1 MSRSGIIVVTGFEP
15 FGPHHVNP
23 SAELA
28 KAVDG
33 RRFGDVVV
41 RGAVL
46 PVEHAAANSVTARLL
61 AEHDPLAVLHLGL
74 AEGRPRVALERV
86 AVNVRDYPLPD
97 AAGCVMTEQ
106 PCAPGGPAAYVSTLP
121 LRAMLEALTA
131 QGIPAYISSTAG
143 TYLCNETM
151 YATLHRLATSGGA
164 TQAGFMHLPLLPAM
178 VARSGIDQPSMD
190 AATTLRAL
198 EIVLPVIAAGT

>member
-1 MSRSGIIVVTGFEP
+1 MSHGGIIVVTGFEP
-15 FGPHHVNP
+15 YGPHHVNP

-33 RRFGDVVV
+33 RRFGEVLV

-46 PVEHAAANSVTARLL
+46 PVEHAAANSVTARLV
-61 AEHDPLAVLHLGL
+61 AEHDPRAVLHLGL
-74 AEGRPRVALERV
+74 AEGRARVALERV
-86 AVNVRDYPLPD
+86 AVNVRDYSLPD
-97 AAGCVMTEQ
+97 AAGCVMTDQ

-121 LRAMLEALTA
+121 LRAMLAALTA
-131 QGIPAYISSTAG
+131 QGIPAYISGTAG

-151 YATLHRLATSGGA
+151 YATLHLLATSGGA

-178 VARSGIDQPSMD
+178 VARSGTDQPSMD
-190 AATTLRAL
+190 APTTLRAL
-198 EIVLPVIAAGT
+198 EIVLAVIAAGT